1 MTKTATDWIAY
12 LEAEPR
18 SEPDLSI
25 AAVLREQAKE
35 IEGLISDNARLMES
49 LTGEVNESERLRGLL
64 TCSRCGAPATKW
76 LRAQLAAVEPKA
88 TLAKTASGGTLR
100 CGQHGLPNEIQGD
113 RIGCRKC
120 FEVNRKR

>member
-76 LRAQLAAVEPKA
+76 LRAQLAAVEPSQPRTTCRHPREA
-88 TLAKTASGGTLR
+88 RGLTGCLLCGTTL
-100 CGQHGLPNEIQGD
+100 
-113 RIGCRKC
+113 
-120 FEVNRKR
+120 

>member
-1 MTKTATDWIAY
+1 MTKTATDWITY

-76 LRAQLAAVEPKA
+76 LRAQLAAAEPEA
-88 TLAKTASGGTLR
+88 ESAKICPVHGSYA
-100 CGQHGLPNEIQGD
+100 GQPSCPFAVCVRAAANRTGD
-113 RIGCRKC
+113 
-120 FEVNRKR
+120 V